1 MLKIDQLIRTRRRTL
16 SLEINKDAELI
27 VRAPLYMPQIQIDHF
42 VAEKAQWI
50 LTHQERVRREKKRL
64 SPITLTEGA
73 TFPLLGRPCSLHF
86 ANVSSIQLVG
96 DSLCI
101 PRGTTLTSL
110 AQWLGRYL
118 LVLLEDRVTF
128 YAARLQMPVPPIK
141 LANGKS
147 RWGYCNYKNELGF
160 NWRLVFCSVEAV
172 DYVVVH
178 ELCHIHNKSHN
189 RLFWKAVE
197 SILPDRKERERWL
210 RINRRVM
217 DIL

>member
-1 MLKIDQLIRTRRRTL
+1 MLKIDHLIRSRRRTL
-16 SLEINKDAELI
+16 SLEINKDAELV
-27 VRAPLYMPQIQIDHF
+27 VRAPLYMPEMQIEHF
-42 VAEKAQWI
+42 VTEKSQWI
-50 LTHQERVRREKKRL
+50 LAHQERVRREKERVTPL
-64 SPITLTEGA
+64 TLTEGCE
-73 TFPLLGRPCSLHF
+73 FPLLGHACFLHF
-86 ANVSSIQLVG
+86 ADVSSIQVVG
-96 DSLCI
+96 NRLCI
-101 PRGTTLTSL
+101 PRATTLNKL

-118 LVLLEDRVTF
+118 LVFLGERVEF
-128 YAARLQMPVPPIK
+128 FAGRLQLPVPTIK

-178 ELCHIHNKSHN
+178 ELCHIPNKSHN
-189 RLFWKAVE
+189 RLFWRKVE